1 MIYGIGTDI
10 VAVARMAD
18 YWQRHGERG
27 LEKMLAPAERE
38 ACRASPDPGRF
49 LAKRFAAKE
58 ALGKAFGT
66 GVRAPVLL
74 PEIAVEHD
82 ELGKPSFSY
91 SARPRRPVRRARADR
106 PPFHQRRAGLRRR
119 LRHPG
124 EAMNTLPLGPLM
136 IDVAGLE
143 LSAAERERLAIR
155 WSAASSCSPATI
167 ATRQQLTA
175 LCAEIH
181 ALRSPVLPI
190 AIDHEGG
197 RVQRCREGFTHLPPM
212 RRLGDLW
219 DSDPAAAREAAA
231 DLGYLLAA
239 ELRAC
244 GVDYSFTP
252 VLDLDWGPSGVI
264 GDRAFHKN
272 PEAVAELAGALI
284 DGLRAAGMGCCGKH
298 FPGHGWVAADSH
310 LAIPVDERSLAEMEP
325 DLTPYRRLKLDGVM
339 PAHVIYPQV
348 DSRPAGFSPVWLEK
362 LRKEFKFDGVIFSD
376 DLSME
381 GAAFAGNM
389 VQRAEAAWAAGC
401 DMLLICN
408 SPDAVAEV
416 LGNWTPTPD
425 PCARRASP
433 ASPQ

>member
-1 MIYGIGTDI
+1 MT
-10 VAVARMAD
+10 
-18 YWQRHGERG
+18 
-27 LEKMLAPAERE
+27 
-38 ACRASPDPGRF
+38 
-49 LAKRFAAKE
+49 
-58 ALGKAFGT
+58 
-66 GVRAPVLL
+66 
-74 PEIAVEHD
+74 
-82 ELGKPSFSY
+82 
-91 SARPRRPVRRARADR
+91 
-106 PPFHQRRAGLRRR
+106 
-119 LRHPG
+119 
-124 EAMNTLPLGPLM
+124 NLPLGPLM

-143 LSAAERERLAIR
+143 LTAAERERLAHPLIGGVILFKHNYR
-155 WSAASSCSPATI
+155 DP
-167 ATRQQLTA
+167 QQLTA
-175 LCAEIH
+175 LCAAIH
-181 ALRSPVLPI
+181 DIRQPALPI

-197 RVQRCREGFTHLPPM
+197 RVQRCREGFTHVPPM

-219 DSDPAAAREAAA
+219 DSDPAAARQAAA

-272 PEAVAELAGALI
+272 PQAVAELAGALI

-339 PAHVIYPQV
+339 PAHVIYPKV
-348 DSRPAGFSPVWLEK
+348 DPRPAGFSPVWLEK
-362 LRKEFKFDGVIFSD
+362 LRNEFKFDGVIFSD

-408 SPDAVAEV
+408 APDAVAEV
-416 LGNWTPTPD
+416 LANWDPIPD
-425 PCARRASP
+425 PQRAARVARIAPDS
-433 ASPQ
+433 AWKQDAARYAAGRTAAEQLTA